1 MPNNQLWAGNPA
13 AYVRDVTEDETKG
26 ILKVRAFSTRTI
38 ITFKWQFMSE
48 WPFLVSE
55 LELIYFVDVLLFLQS
70 ALHYADVSKTHSEE
84 FLPFG
89 TAYQAAEKN

>member
-1 MPNNQLWAGNPA
+1 MAIHAQ
-13 AYVRDVTEDETKG
+13 
-26 ILKVRAFSTRTI
+26 
-38 ITFKWQFMSE
+38 SE
-48 WPFLVSE
+48 WPFLVSK
-55 LELIYFVDVLLFLQS
+55 LVLIYVDILLFLQS